1 MAEMPGRSDVRARAV
16 NALAQPF
23 SCAQARAVPAWM
35 SMLSRPPDDQVLN
48 GETEHARERD
58 NRGNTG
64 IEGLPAFDRRDQRLR
79 KTGAPRE
86 LSAGDREPL
95 ALAPD
100 ALPDGHA
107 QTFSRAQM
115 FGQACSASVAAMATF
130 RDRVREIMRENGY
143 VHEDGEPNLSKFS
156 KDLGLSRS
164 HIGLLLDSETGDPRI
179 STVKKIAEKGRVT
192 LDWLVLGV
200 QPKSIDDAAEAR
212 VLLKQ
217 QRRDSSPPKVR
228 RA

>member
-1 MAEMPGRSDVRARAV
+1 
-16 NALAQPF
+16 
-23 SCAQARAVPAWM
+23 
-35 SMLSRPPDDQVLN
+35 
-48 GETEHARERD
+48 
-58 NRGNTG
+58 
-64 IEGLPAFDRRDQRLR
+64 
-79 KTGAPRE
+79 
-86 LSAGDREPL
+86 
-95 ALAPD
+95 
-100 ALPDGHA
+100 
-107 QTFSRAQM
+107 
-115 FGQACSASVAAMATF
+115 
-130 RDRVREIMRENGY
+130 MRENGY